1 MKNKKLKIVFA
12 GTPEFAVPTLCRLN
26 EEGNQILLVLT
37 QPDRKA
43 GRGMI
48 LKSSPV
54 KQKAQE
60 LDIPIFQPDKLSNP
74 DVYQVIKDINADV
87 LIVVAYGLIIP
98 IKILDIFTKGAYN
111 VHASLLPAWRGA
123 APIHRAIEAG
133 DSKIGVTIMSVVLEL
148 DAGDIVR
155 KEDID
160 LDKNAN
166 TGEITKL
173 ISKLGAKLM
182 SIVIKDIEDNR
193 NLKLIKQN
201 ESMVTYA
208 NKIQKCEAKII
219 WNKVKSEV
227 LIRKINAF
235 NPFPG
240 VFCIFK
246 SKILKFWKAQMKK
259 KDGQWEPGKLY
270 LNPEKNNLFVGTVDG
285 VIEVTLIQLEGKR
298 KMSAK
303 DFIVANNI
311 DGSEYL
317 L

>member
-12 GTPEFAVPTLCRLN
+12 GTPEFSVPTLCRLN

-74 DVYQVIKDINADV
+74 DVYQTIKDINADV

-182 SIVIKDIEDNR
+182 SIVIKI
-193 NLKLIKQN
+193 L
-201 ESMVTYA
+201 
-208 NKIQKCEAKII
+208 KII
-219 WNKVKSEV
+219 KT
-227 LIRKINAF
+227 
-235 NPFPG
+235 
-240 VFCIFK
+240 
-246 SKILKFWKAQMKK
+246 
-259 KDGQWEPGKLY
+259 
-270 LNPEKNNLFVGTVDG
+270 LN
-285 VIEVTLIQLEGKR
+285 
-298 KMSAK
+298 
-303 DFIVANNI
+303 
-311 DGSEYL
+311 
-317 L
+317 